1 MYRDGVKISAQSF
14 EFTNK
19 YTKPVSPKT
28 GDENNIVLWAVL
40 MAAALAA
47 VGVTAFVLIKKG
59 RKNGK

>member
-1 MYRDGVKISAQSF
+1 MVAVSLKK
-14 EFTNK
+14 K